1 MMLQH
6 LQQETDVD
14 CRQAGRAHTLCVY
27 EATLLE
33 VLQNE
38 VWHRPAEI
46 TTDLPGKDVTLMAAS
61 VSPELQHP
69 ALHQWYLHTD
79 EAIHAMDPDAA
90 PYHHRRWL

>member
-1 MMLQH
+1 
-6 LQQETDVD
+6 VD

-38 VWHRPAEI
+38 VWRRPAEI
-46 TTDLPGKDVTLMAAS
+46 TTDLPGKDVTLMVAS

-69 ALHQWYLHTD
+69 ALHRD
-79 EAIHAMDPDAA
+79 SC
-90 PYHHRRWL
+90 